1 MLIQHLVLYH
11 KTKMVYTRSRS
22 QDSTDNDNQD
32 NNNMTTAIDNT
43 ARLAAEAEAARVAAA
58 AAATVATVAAAVPT
72 TGAGAATGGGAV
84 VIPPNPM
91 TLGSNLTDLEVITFF
106 KGKDNMNCVSDEAV
120 LALNDEGITIPE
132 DLIDFEDDDIDNM
145 ARNLGK
151 IPTPN
156 TIRLSAIC
164 VKRLKIAA
172 ACARFYKSIGR
183 DLSKSNMSYS
193 VMSIFWKQWQALES
207 QKKNKDKISFPKMD
221 RNTNILKWTEFAAN
235 AFDSIIGSRTAP
247 LSYIIRPDKMAPDP
261 LPPLERGKPWSEIYG
276 SIRNE
281 MEFCLSHDHPVF
293 DDDNQAMFNLIH
305 DSLQGTQYS
314 ATINPYKRKKDGLG
328 AWKALND
335 QHAGKDRWDAEVKR
349 ESLFLTSNI
358 WKGNGSVT
366 LSKHA
371 TKHRN
376 AYISLETC
384 SLHVDYQIPNERTR
398 VKYLLDSI
406 RACTVPGVQARIASI
421 EGDENGKRNNFEM
434 AVTHL
439 LPADPVIESSKNRR
453 HTGNNKQGVIAG
465 VTIQSG
471 KGKSG
476 VNLRWH
482 PTKEYKALNDE
493 QKDELKSWRNSN
505 EGKAAIAASK
515 KKYNE
520 NKSRPGG
527 SSARSGGEPGEGRRV
542 KFKKMIA
549 SVVCDTLASQSKKSD
564 EEAQINSLAA
574 TMLSNMKLPQAA
586 PIAANA
592 SAVSATGPTPQKIA
606 NRLAQLMVAGGSS
619 N

>member
-1 MLIQHLVLYH
+1 MAI
-11 KTKMVYTRSRS
+11 TTRSKS
-22 QDSTDNDNQD
+22 NQTNNPLPVSVD
-32 NNNMTTAIDNT
+32 NNPITTTNVIMAQSET
-43 ARLAAEAEAARVAAA
+43 ERVAAEAAAALVAANAVAAANAAA
-58 AAATVATVAAAVPT
+58 AAAAAAAAVAAAAPSTTT
-72 TGAGAATGGGAV
+72 TGGMATG
-84 VIPPNPM
+84 M
-91 TLGSNLTDLEVITFF
+91 SLGSNLTDVEVASFF
-106 KGKDNMNCVSDEAV
+106 KDKDSMNCVSDDAV
-120 LALNDEGITIPE
+120 LALKDEGITIPE

-183 DLSKSNMSYS
+183 DLSKSNMAYA
-193 VMSIFWKQWQALES
+193 VMSIFWKQWQALDT
-207 QKKNKDKISFPKMD
+207 QKKSKDKPSFPKMD

-247 LSYIIRPDKMAPDP
+247 LSYLIRPDKSRPYP
-261 LPPLERGKPWSEIYG
+261 LPPLAYGKPWSEAYG

-281 MEFCLSHDHPVF
+281 MEFCLGHDHPVF

-305 DSLQGTQYS
+305 DSLQGTQYG

-376 AYISLETC
+376 AFISLETC

-421 EGDENGKRNNFEM
+421 EGDENGKRNDFEA

-439 LPADPVIESSKNRR
+439 LPADPVIESNKNRR
-453 HTGNNKQGVIAG
+453 LPGNKQGVVAG
-465 VTIQSG
+465 ISIQSG

-482 PTKEYKALNDE
+482 PMKEYKALNDD
-493 QKDELKSWRNSN
+493 QKEELKSWRNSN

-515 KKYNE
+515 KKYND
-520 NKSRPGG
+520 NKSKPGG
-527 SSARSGGEPGEGRRV
+527 SSARGGGGDGGDARRV

-574 TMLSNMKLPQAA
+574 TMLNNMKLPQAP

-592 SAVSATGPTPQKIA
+592 SSASAAGPTPQKIA
-606 NRLAQLMVAGGSS
+606 NRLAQLMVAGGSD
-619 N
+619 